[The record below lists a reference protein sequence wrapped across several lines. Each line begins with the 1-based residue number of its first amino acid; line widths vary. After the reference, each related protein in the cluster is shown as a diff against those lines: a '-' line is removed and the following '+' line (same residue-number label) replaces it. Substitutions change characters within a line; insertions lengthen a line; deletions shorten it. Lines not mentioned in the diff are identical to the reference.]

1 MVFNEPHIIE
11 ANLVC
16 QDYLFEGLLDESV
29 VVDLKFVVGPLHL
42 IEKSKIHRVV
52 SWVLWLNL
60 RELGQV

>member
-1 MVFNEPHIIE
+1 MVFNEPHIVE
-11 ANLVC
+11 SNLVC
-16 QDYLFEGLLDESV
+16 QDYLLEGLLDESV